1 MKVTYKFGCSK
12 PENRMRRTSFESMA
26 CPVARAADVLGDS
39 WNMLILREAFY
50 GHTRFDEFIAELGIA
65 SNTLTRRLNELV
77 ENGLLEK
84 RLYSEKPPRYE
95 YLVTPKGQDFRPVL
109 LTLMAWGNKH
119 ATTRRQ
125 PVRLIDTATGEPVE
139 LALIDART
147 GKPIGPGHKVLRQS
161 AKPARGEYFAFDGEA
176 GEAAIPG

>member
-1 MKVTYKFGCSK
+1 
-12 PENRMRRTSFESMA
+12 MRRTSFESMA
-26 CPVARAADVLGDS
+26 CPVARAADALGDS

-65 SNTLTRRLNELV
+65 SNTLTRRLSDLV
-77 ENGLLEK
+77 EGGLLEK

-95 YLVTPKGQDFRPVL
+95 YVLTAKGQDFRPVL

-119 ATTRRQ
+119 AAPKRQ
-125 PVRLIDTATGEPVE
+125 PVRLIDTVTGESVD

-147 GKPIGPGHKVLRQS
+147 GAPIGPAHKVLRQT
-161 AKPARGEYFAFDGEA
+161 ARPARIEYFAFDGESS
-176 GEAAIPG
+176 AAATAVQRA